1 METIFKN
8 KYVQIAAIVAYV
20 SAMCYIAFEMV
31 K

>member
-8 KYVQIAAIVAYV
+8 KHVQIAAIFGYVA
-20 SAMCYIAFEMV
+20 AMCYIAFEMV

>member
-8 KYVQIAAIVAYV
+8 KNLQIAAIAGYVA
-20 SAMCYIAFEMV
+20 AMCYIAFEMV